1 MNKGLSKTY
10 MKASVDICS
19 KIMDSVGD
27 SCPEESYPYIVE
39 NLVKHCINENIDP
52 NLISRH
58 SVVDVESK
66 TITVN
71 WTKVVNSFSETTFRL
86 RERKTNGEER
96 FYATVDQYESEIRK
110 NVATLSWT
118 LRKRSS

>member
-1 MNKGLSKTY
+1 

-27 SCPEESYPYIVE
+27 SCPEEIYPYIVE

-52 NLISRH
+52 NLISRY

-71 WTKVVNSFSETTFRL
+71 WTKVVNSLKSSGKPILFPKQHFD
-86 RERKTNGEER
+86 
-96 FYATVDQYESEIRK
+96 YANVKQTVKKGS
-110 NVATLSWT
+110 TL
-118 LRKRSS
+118 L